1 MAEYGILSTEDYE
14 LCNKLKSMR
23 FSGMAEALEELLWDP
38 NSDLIPFREKVG
50 RLVDAEWDL
59 RYNKKLNRFIK
70 KAALKYPQADLDETI
85 YDPERMLNTR
95 IIEELAKC
103 RWIEEG
109 RNLMITG
116 QTGSG
121 KSYLANAL
129 ALSALRQFKTAK
141 YCRASKLIDDLNRAE
156 ALDTYQEALSQLVSF
171 DLLVIDDFGLMQ
183 LDLNKCRNLFEVLES
198 RDPGKSTMVVSQFP
212 VTSWYDL
219 FQEHTYAD
227 ACLNR
232 LLHNSYRLEMN
243 GKNMRNLK
251 PMNLCQEPQK
261 N

>member
-1 MAEYGILSTEDYE
+1 MTDFGPLSTEDYE

-23 FSGMAEALEELLWDP
+23 FSGMAEALEALLRDP
-38 NSDLIPFREKVG
+38 NSDLIPFREKVS

-70 KAALKYPQADLDETI
+70 KATLKYPQADLDETI

-103 RWIEEG
+103 KWIEEG

-141 YCRASKLIDDLNRAE
+141 YCRASKLIDDLNRTE

-251 PMNLCQEPQK
+251 PMNLSQDTQK
-261 N
+261 K